1 MNISIAGSN
10 PMPVLEEC
18 SGEYKITSPLK
29 AISEDDRVMEDDQ
42 TKERTGQFNM
52 DEY

>member
-1 MNISIAGSN
+1 
-10 PMPVLEEC
+10 MPVLEEC
-18 SGEYKITSPLK
+18 CGEFKITSPLK